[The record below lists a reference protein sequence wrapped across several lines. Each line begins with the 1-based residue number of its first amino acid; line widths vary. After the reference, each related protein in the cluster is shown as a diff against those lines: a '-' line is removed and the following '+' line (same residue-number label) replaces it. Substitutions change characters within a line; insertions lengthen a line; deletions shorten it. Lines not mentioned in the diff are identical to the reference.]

1 MDVKKGTIEEVI
13 YFSPETGYS
22 VFTLITEEGENITV
36 VGNFPPLAAG
46 ELLKIEGNW
55 EVNPRYGRQLRARNF
70 IPLLPSSVKG
80 IEKFL
85 ASGLI
90 KGIGPVL
97 AQRITN
103 VFQDRTLDIISSSP
117 EKLLQIEGIGQ
128 KKLKEIK
135 KAWAEHEDIRELII
149 FLQQYNVSTSLATR
163 IYRHYGE
170 KSFFILKQN
179 PYQVCYDI
187 WGIGFKTADE
197 IAMKLGL
204 KANSPERIKAYIY
217 YLLKKATE
225 EGHVFG
231 KYEDLLITCQR
242 DLGVAEEE
250 VVQVI
255 SSLQQDQSLVIE
267 DQRGEQGVYLPYFYL
282 AEEEVA
288 QLLIRLAEYPVIKP
302 LHSPEKTIKEI
313 EQKTRFTLT
322 GKQRMAIQKALNH
335 KVLVLT
341 GGPGT
346 GKTTIIYL
354 LAEILHQWGRRLLLA
369 APTGRA
375 AKRLSEATGREAK
388 TIHRLLEYNPKTSS
402 FRRNEQRPL
411 VGDFLVV
418 DEFSMVDLPLM
429 HSLLR
434 ALPHWMHLVL
444 VGDKDQLPSVG
455 PGNILHD
462 LIESSQVEVVVLD
475 EIFRQEKGGLIVQNA
490 HRVNAGQSLI
500 YPPRGEKDSDFYFI
514 NQEDEEK
521 AFQLIVDLCTSRIPH
536 KLGIPPLSL
545 DIQVISPMYR
555 GLVGVDHL
563 NRELQKRLN
572 PSSEGLRLGTR
583 QFKVRD
589 KVMQLRNNYE
599 KDVYN
604 GDMGTIVHVDKNF
617 FRLFVDFEGRVLVYE
632 QDELNEISLAYALSV
647 HKAQGS
653 EYQAVVIPLMTQH
666 YIMLQRNLF
675 YTALTRAKKLCV
687 IVGTYKA
694 LHIAIKNNKPILRNT
709 SLKDRLQKWAHKLSS
724 QS

>member
-1 MDVKKGTIEEVI
+1 MELIKGTIEEI
-13 YFSPETGYS
+13 IFYSPETGYS
-22 VFTLITEEGENITV
+22 VFSLLTEGGEEITV
-36 VGNFPPLAAG
+36 VGNFPPLSAG
-46 ELLKIEGNW
+46 EVLRIEGSW
-55 EVNPRYGRQLRARNF
+55 ELNPRYGRQLRAETF
-70 IPLLPSSVKG
+70 TPILPSSVKG

-90 KGIGPVL
+90 KGIGPVI
-97 AQRITN
+97 ARRIVN
-103 VFQDRTLDIISSSP
+103 VFGEKTLEIISHHP
-117 EKLLQIEGIGQ
+117 DKLTRVEGIGE

-135 KAWAEHEDIRELII
+135 RAWAEHEDIRELIV
-149 FLQQYNVSTSLATR
+149 FLQEHNVSTALATK
-163 IYRHYGE
+163 IYRHYGD
-170 KSFFILKQN
+170 KAFQILRQN

-204 KANSPERIKAYIY
+204 ESDSPERIKAYVF
-217 YLLKKATE
+217 YLLKTATE
-225 EGHVFG
+225 EGHVFVR
-231 KYEDLLITCQR
+231 YDDLILACQR
-242 DLGVAEEE
+242 DLGVEEE
-250 VVQVI
+250 SVVKI
-255 SSLQQDQSLVIE
+255 MAELQRDQTLIIE
-267 DQRGEQGVYLPYFYL
+267 ELDDLKAVYLPYYYQ

-288 QLLIRLAEYPVIKP
+288 HLLVRLSRYPVIKP
-302 LHSPEKTIKEI
+302 LQSPERTLREVEQEARISLTAKQKLAI
-313 EQKTRFTLT
+313 E
-322 GKQRMAIQKALNH
+322 KALNH

-346 GKTTIIYL
+346 GKTTIVYL
-354 LAEILHQWGRRLLLA
+354 LAEILNKWERTLLLA

-375 AKRLSEATGREAK
+375 AKRLAEATGREAR
-388 TIHRLLEYNPKTSS
+388 TIHRLLEYNPKTGG
-402 FRRNEQRPL
+402 FRRNERRPL
-411 VGDFLVV
+411 SGDFLVV

-429 HSLLR
+429 HSLLK
-434 ALPHWMHLVL
+434 AIPYWMHLVL

-455 PGNILHD
+455 PGNILRD
-462 LIESSQVEVVVLD
+462 VIDSRQVEVVVLD

-500 YPPRGEKDSDFYFI
+500 YPPRGDKDSDFYFI

-521 AFQLIVDLCTSRIPH
+521 AFQLIMELCSTRIPQ
-536 KLGIPPLSL
+536 KLGLPPLSPE
-545 DIQVISPMYR
+545 IQVISPMYR

-572 PSSEGLRLGTR
+572 PSSEGLKLGSR
-583 QFKVRD
+583 QLKVRD

-599 KDVYN
+599 KDIYN
-604 GDMGTIVHVDKNF
+604 GDIGSIVHIDKNF
-617 FRLFVDFEGRVLVYE
+617 FRVFVDFDGRVLVYE
-632 QDELNEISLAYALSV
+632 KDELNEITLAYALSV

-675 YTALTRAKKLCV
+675 YTALTRAKRLCV
-687 IVGTYKA
+687 IVGTFKA

-709 SLKDRLQKWAHKLSS
+709 RLKARLINWSQKLSS
-724 QS
+724 

>member
-1 MDVKKGTIEEVI
+1 MDWIKGTIAEVVF
-13 YFSPETGYS
+13 YSPETGYS
-22 VFTLITEEGENITV
+22 VFTVTTEDGENITV
-36 VGNFPPLAAG
+36 VGNFPPLTAG
-46 ELLKIEGNW
+46 EVLRIEGNW
-55 EVNPRYGRQLRARNF
+55 EMNPRYGRQLRAISF
-70 IPLLPSSVKG
+70 VPILPSSVEG
-80 IEKFL
+80 IERFL

-90 KGIGPVL
+90 KGIGPVI
-97 AQRITN
+97 ARRIVN
-103 VFQDRTLDIISSSP
+103 VFKERTLEIISDQP
-117 EKLLQIEGIGQ
+117 EKLTQIEGIGK
-128 KKLKEIK
+128 KKLEEIK

-149 FLQQYNVSTSLATR
+149 FLQEHNVSTSLATK
-163 IYRHYGE
+163 IYRYYGE
-170 KSFFILKQN
+170 KSFQILKQN

-197 IAMKLGL
+197 MAMKLGL
-204 KANSPERIKAYIY
+204 EANSPERIKAYIF
-217 YLLKKATE
+217 YLLKSATE

-231 KYEDLLITCQR
+231 KYEEVIIACQR
-242 DLGVAEEE
+242 DLGVEEEE
-250 VVQVI
+250 VIRVM
-255 SSLQQDQSLVIE
+255 SSLQREQSLMIE
-267 DQRGEQGVYLPYFYL
+267 DQNGEKGVYLPYFYR

-288 QLLIRLAEYPVIKP
+288 RLLIRLSGYPVIKP
-302 LHSPEKTIKEI
+302 LHSPERTIKEI
-313 EQKTRFTLT
+313 EQKVHLTLT
-322 GKQRMAIQKALNH
+322 EKQRVAIQKALSH
-335 KVLVLT
+335 KILVLT

-354 LAEILHQWGRRLLLA
+354 LAEILHKWGRKLLLA

-388 TIHRLLEYNPKTSS
+388 TIHRLLEYNPKTGN

-411 VGDFLVV
+411 SGDFLVV

-429 HSLLR
+429 YSLLK
-434 ALPHWMHLVL
+434 AIPYWMHLVL

-455 PGNILHD
+455 SGNILRD
-462 LIESSQVEVVVLD
+462 VIESQQVEVVVLD

-490 HRVNAGQSLI
+490 HRVKAGQSLI

-521 AFQLIVDLCTSRIPH
+521 AFQLIMDLCSKRIPH
-536 KLGIPPLSL
+536 KLGISPLSP

-572 PSSEGLRLGTR
+572 PSSESLKLGNR
-583 QFKVRD
+583 QLKVRD

-604 GDMGTIVHVDKNF
+604 GDIGSIVHIDKNF
-617 FRLFVDFEGRVLVYE
+617 FRIFVDFEGRVLVYE
-632 QDELNEISLAYALSV
+632 KDELNEISLAYALSV

-694 LHIAIKNNKPILRNT
+694 LHIAIKNNKPILRN
-709 SLKDRLQKWAHKLSS
+709 SRLKDRLIKWGQTL
-724 QS
+724 